1 LGKSEQ
7 ANYIYRYLDFET
19 LKPKTMII
27 EKNYI
32 DKDYLVDF
40 QRFYVRSFDHIE
52 KLTTR
57 VHFFRA
63 EISKRQFTR
72 LLTKNKLFT
81 KQEDYLGFS
90 VIKPIKDEAGN
101 PRIGR
106 TLLRTYPKRKDSE
119 HSRFYISQ
127 TNPISLFGSSL
138 NVESVPFQ
146 AQDKGVSACATIALW
161 TTLQSL
167 INEYKLKSYSPAEI
181 TEIATAFPSQFRMF
195 PQGGLTIGQMINCI
209 RTTGLDVEIVN
220 QPTNEIITTAVKA
233 YTYAGIPII
242 ANLVLT
248 SYPFLEGRPQLDYH
262 AVVIVG
268 YQCDANGKI
277 TELYVHDDNI
287 GPFKRVKPV
296 SDDFAFWSNSD
307 NGSTY
312 IDVEEIKL
320 SRFLIP
326 IYHKVRLSFISIYP
340 EFAFRKS
347 EIDSSKYNLDLLLIT
362 VQKYK
367 KELSDQKINNK
378 AKILTTN
385 MPRFLWIERTTTKDG
400 RRVQDDIFDGTAN
413 IFHRQPKYII
423 EYCEE

>member
-1 LGKSEQ
+1 MGNSEQ

-19 LKPKTMII
+19 LKPKTMVI
-27 EKNYI
+27 EKDYI

-40 QRFYVRSFDHIE
+40 QRFYVRSFDHIK

-57 VHFFRA
+57 VHFFKIEMA
-63 EISKRQFTR
+63 KSKFNR
-72 LLTKNKLFT
+72 LLTNNKLVT
-81 KQEDYLGFS
+81 QQEHYLGFS
-90 VIKPIKDEAGN
+90 VIKPIKDEEGN
-101 PRIGR
+101 PIIGR

-119 HSRFYISQ
+119 HSRFYISE
-127 TNPISLFGSSL
+127 TNPVSLFGASL
-138 NVESVPFQ
+138 TVNSVAFQ

-167 INEYKLKSYSPAEI
+167 IREYKLKSYSPAEI
-181 TEIATAFPSQFRMF
+181 TEIATTFPSQFRMF
-195 PQGGLTIGQMINCI
+195 PQGGLTIGQMISCI
-209 RTTGLDVEIVN
+209 RTTGLDVEIIN

-233 YTYAGIPII
+233 FTYAGIPII

-248 SYPFLEGRPQLDYH
+248 AHPIDGKTQFDYH

-268 YQCDANGKI
+268 YQCDENGKI
-277 TELYVHDDNI
+277 TELYVHDDNV

-296 SDDFAFWSNSD
+296 NGDFVFWSKSD
-307 NGSTY
+307 NGNAY
-312 IDVEEIKL
+312 FDVEEIKL
-320 SRFLIP
+320 SRFLVP

-340 EFAFRKS
+340 EFVFRKS
-347 EIDSSKYNLDLLLIT
+347 EIDSTKYYLDLLLTT

-367 KELSDQKINNK
+367 KDLSEQKIEKK
-378 AKILTTN
+378 AKVLTTN

-413 IFHRQPKYII
+413 IFCREPKFII

>member
-1 LGKSEQ
+1 MGKSEQ

-19 LKPKTMII
+19 LKPKTMVI
-27 EKNYI
+27 EQDYI

-40 QRFYVRSFDHIE
+40 QRFYVRSFDHIK

-57 VHFFRA
+57 VHFFKS
-63 EISKRQFTR
+63 EMTKTKFKT
-72 LLTKNKLFT
+72 LLKNNKLV
-81 KQEDYLGFS
+81 KQQKDYLGFS
-90 VIKPIKDEAGN
+90 VIKPITDEEGN

-106 TLLRTYPKRKDSE
+106 TLLRTYPKRKDSD
-119 HSRFYISQ
+119 HSRFYISE
-127 TNPISLFGSSL
+127 TSHVSLFGSSL
-138 NVESVPFQ
+138 TVDSVPFQ

-167 INEYKLKSYSPAEI
+167 ICEYKLKSYSPAEI

-195 PQGGLTIGQMINCI
+195 PQGGLTIGQMISCI
-209 RTTGLDVEIVN
+209 RSTGLDVEIIN
-220 QPTNEIITTAVKA
+220 QPTDEIITTAVKA

-242 ANLVLT
+242 ANLVFT
-248 SYPFLEGRPQLDYH
+248 SYQDGKKQIDYH

-287 GPFKRVKPV
+287 GPFKRVKPID
-296 SDDFAFWSNSD
+296 DDFVLWDNSD
-307 NGSTY
+307 NGNAY
-312 IDVEEIKL
+312 LEIDEIKL
-320 SRFLIP
+320 SRFLVP

-340 EFAFRKS
+340 EFVFRKS
-347 EIDSSKYNLDLLLIT
+347 EIDSTKYNLDLLLTTI
-362 VQKYK
+362 QKYK
-367 KELSDQKINNK
+367 KDLSEQKIEKK
-378 AKILTTN
+378 ASVLLTN

-413 IFHRQPKYII
+413 IFCREPKFIV
-423 EYCEE
+423 EYCEEQ